1 MKILILGAT
10 GMLGHKLLQTLSNA
24 HEVAGTVR
32 GDVSRFCEHPVLGC
46 FRLIGGV
53 AAENVGS
60 VANAIYTFKPD
71 SVINCIGMI
80 KQQSGAKDPIAAIT
94 LNALF
99 PHQAA
104 HAANTAGAR
113 FIHIS
118 TDCVFSGKRGNPYTE
133 EDKSDAEDLYGR
145 TKSLGEISGDGRIT
159 LRTSIIGRELGTKFG
174 LVEWFLSQKGGA
186 VQGYSRALYTGLTTL
201 SLARII
207 GNILENQPDMSG
219 LWHVSSQEIS
229 KYGLLKLI
237 AETMKLNVEISKCE
251 EFVCDR
257 RLDSTRFRL
266 ATGIVVPTWREMI
279 SEMAADKT
287 PYAIL

>member
-10 GMLGHKLLQTLSNA
+10 GMLGHKLLQVLSNA
-24 HEVAGTVR
+24 HEVAATVR
-32 GDVSRFCEHPVLGC
+32 GDASRFHKHPVLGG

-53 AAENVGS
+53 TAENVGS
-60 VANAIYTFKPD
+60 VKNAIDTFKPD

-80 KQQSGAKDPIAAIT
+80 KQQSRANDPIAAIT

-104 HAANTAGAR
+104 RAANAAGAR
-113 FIHIS
+113 FVHIS
-118 TDCVFSGKRGNPYTE
+118 TDCVFSGRKGEPYTE
-133 EDKSDAEDLYGR
+133 EDPSDAEDLYGR
-145 TKSLGEISGDGRIT
+145 TKSLGEIGEGGSVT
-159 LRTSIIGRELGTKFG
+159 LRTSIIGRELWTKFG
-174 LVEWFLSQKGGA
+174 LVEWFLSNKGGA
-186 VQGYSRALYTGLTTL
+186 VQGYSLALYTGLTTL
-201 SLARII
+201 CLARVI
-207 GNILENQPDMSG
+207 GSVLENQPEMSG
-219 LWHVSSQEIS
+219 LWHVSSQEIN
-229 KYGLLKLI
+229 KYSLLKLI
-237 AETMKLNVEISKCE
+237 GETMDLNIEISENE

-279 SEMAADKT
+279 SEMAADNT